1 MVALLATCLHP
12 LNVGFHVVHFFQL
25 LTTQYKGKGI
35 YKAYYTVYQVNKMKL
50 YKYLDPR
57 GKKTYLFRANLTKAE
72 LDALLE
78 ISKAW
83 ELVSV
88 TDEKAVFK
96 PKHC

>member
-1 MVALLATCLHP
+1 M
-12 LNVGFHVVHFFQL
+12 
-25 LTTQYKGKGI
+25 I
-35 YKAYYTVYQVNKMKL
+35 KMKL

-57 GKKTYLFRANLTKAE
+57 GKETYLFRANLTKAE

-78 ISKAW
+78 ISKHW

-88 TDEKAVFK
+88 TDEKAIFT